1 MLCNHLNW
9 ICELQVNVNFHEEL
23 RMGQADR
30 ISPQDQLKIL
40 HRHAIDGD
48 LAGMMKD
55 IGEFHLRWNSLSP
68 DIQSDV
74 KKMEGVFLTMLQAK
88 ASGVRA

>member
-1 MLCNHLNW
+1 MSISL
-9 ICELQVNVNFHEEL
+9 EEL
-23 RMGQADR
+23 PMGQADR

-55 IGEFHLRWNSLSP
+55 IGEFHLRWNNLSP
-68 DIQSDV
+68 EIQDDV

-88 ASGVRA
+88 ATGVRA

>member
-9 ICELQVNVNFHEEL
+9 TCELQVNVNFHEEL

>member
-1 MLCNHLNW
+1 MA
-9 ICELQVNVNFHEEL
+9 
-23 RMGQADR
+23 QADR
-30 ISPQDQLKIL
+30 ISPQDQLRIL

-55 IGEFHLRWNSLSP
+55 IGEFHLRWNSLP
-68 DIQSDV
+68 CDIQDDV
-74 KKMEGVFLTMLQAK
+74 KKKECVFLTMMQAK